1 MQTAHETVAAY
12 IKAQAID
19 MPCFNEWF
27 QDGKYMQDEANI
39 HDARYLCLLE
49 RFVEERDTEANGIA
63 STSTQATRLPRILN
77 KHVHGI
83 PKGAYYIG
91 RGSPLGNPFVIGR
104 DGTRDE
110 VCDKYDAWLDK
121 QPQLLPLIASLEGRD
136 LVCFCAPKR
145 CHGLTVR
152 RRANPGLACEAT

>member
-1 MQTAHETVAAY
+1 MADLCHSCALDTYGEDIGDLAGLSTPDDTAARRYPVALCEGCGPIQVDHAGRRV
-12 IKAQAID
+12 
-19 MPCFNEWF
+19 E
-27 QDGKYMQDEANI
+27 
-39 HDARYLCLLE
+39 DA
-49 RFVEERDTEANGIA
+49 DDA
-63 STSTQATRLPRILN
+63 SAGTQPAGLPRILN

-110 VCDKYDAWLDK
+110 VCDKYEVWIDR
-121 QPQLLPLIASLEGRD
+121 QTHLLPLIASLEGRD
-136 LVCFCAPKR
+136 LVCFCFPKR

-152 RRANPGLACEAT
+152 RRANPGMVCDRP

>member
-1 MQTAHETVAAY
+1 MQTAHEIVADF
-12 IKAQAID
+12 IEAQAID

-27 QDGKYMQDEANI
+27 QDRGHTQDEANI
-39 HDARYLCLLE
+39 HDGRYLQFLE
-49 RFVEERDTEANGIA
+49 EFAEERDAEANRTA
-63 STSTQATRLPRILN
+63 STNTQAITLPRILN

-110 VCDKYDAWLDK
+110 VCDKYEVWIDR
-121 QPQLLPLIASLEGRD
+121 QTQLLPLIASLKGRD
-136 LVCFCAPKR
+136 LVCFCFPKR

-152 RRANPGLACEAT
+152 RRANPGMFCDRP